1 MRGVECPYEHS
12 VDVIIPT
19 PEMLFGAFPFNGQPG
34 QPGGPGG
41 RGGFGG
47 PGRGRGGGR
56 GGRGGMNG
64 GDQQDGRQPRQ
75 PKEQPSDQFWG
86 TNKPPEK
93 RNGNTLVISDI
104 PQEYLSLTAVNE
116 YFSQFGGVTNVA
128 IEARSKRALVSFTSN
143 FEAYQAWKSDAAIF
157 GNRHVKVLWHKP
169 REGHGGAG
177 QEALEKSAGLL
188 ANMKALA
195 QGTDFQGEKKAQLVG
210 PEQRLQA
217 TLADLER
224 KDRAQKK
231 ERLMAEQKVLLK
243 RSSEGTK
250 EEKLV
255 ILKRLKEIMKEMEE
269 ADKPKPKVE
278 EDTEMGEKAE
288 GEGEGGEKDPELLK
302 LSAQLNSLREK
313 VSGSMHCPLEELTSG
328 KYAGYH

>member
-1 MRGVECPYEHS
+1 
-12 VDVIIPT
+12 
-19 PEMLFGAFPFNGQPG
+19 
-34 QPGGPGG
+34 
-41 RGGFGG
+41 
-47 PGRGRGGGR
+47 
-56 GGRGGMNG
+56 
-64 GDQQDGRQPRQ
+64 
-75 PKEQPSDQFWG
+75 
-86 TNKPPEK
+86 
-93 RNGNTLVISDI
+93 
-104 PQEYLSLTAVNE
+104 
-116 YFSQFGGVTNVA
+116 
-128 IEARSKRALVSFTSN
+128 
-143 FEAYQAWKSDAAIF
+143 
-157 GNRHVKVLWHKP
+157 
-169 REGHGGAG
+169 
-177 QEALEKSAGLL
+177 
-188 ANMKALA
+188 MKALA

>member
-1 MRGVECPYEHS
+1 
-12 VDVIIPT
+12 
-19 PEMLFGAFPFNGQPG
+19 
-34 QPGGPGG
+34 
-41 RGGFGG
+41 
-47 PGRGRGGGR
+47 
-56 GGRGGMNG
+56 MNG
-64 GDQQDGRQPRQ
+64 GDHPDGRQNRPQ
-75 PKEQPSDQFWG
+75 KEQPSEQFWG

-93 RNGNTLVISDI
+93 RNGNTLVISEI
-104 PQEYLSLTAVNE
+104 PQEYLSLTAVSE
-116 YFSQFGGVTNVA
+116 YFSQFGTVTNVA

-177 QEALEKSAGLL
+177 QEALEKSATLL

-195 QGTDFQGEKKAQLVG
+195 EGQDIQGEKKAQLVG
-210 PEQRLQA
+210 PEQRLQT
-217 TLADLER
+217 TLAELER

-255 ILKRLKEIMKEMEE
+255 ILKRLKEIMRELEE
-269 ADKPKPKVE
+269 VDKPKPKVE
-278 EDTEMGEKAE
+278 EDTEMGEKAD

-313 VSGSMHCPLEELTSG
+313 VSVAPHTGAELTPG
-328 KYAGYH
+328 EHARHH